1 MYNNK
6 YTEECMI
13 LSRYVWCVVFVSVC
27 VWGGGGGRGRGRVCV
42 CVLTCLKLKGICSSK
57 LAYVDDLPGAHT
69 ARRAVTGSDSEP
81 SVPDPQ
87 NSTAAL

>member
-1 MYNNK
+1 MHDIIK
-6 YTEECMI
+6 
-13 LSRYVWCVVFVSVC
+13 VCVVCGVCECVC
-27 VWGGGGGRGRGRVCV
+27 VGGGGGRGRGRVCV

>member
-1 MYNNK
+1 M
-6 YTEECMI
+6 
-13 LSRYVWCVVFVSVC
+13 C
-27 VWGGGGGRGRGRVCV
+27 VWGGGGGV